1 MERIFNSR
9 FIRIV
14 FRGQKRDYDP
24 NYLLTAYTDFKTQ
37 LLSVS
42 DDEHNYRGKFRTI
55 KSLRELLELHIQSER
70 FQNERGENI
79 QAFASLALR
88 QVAVELDLLEK
99 QLQYP
104 DLFTLTANSP
114 QPSPLHWNTNKF
126 SKRDLIELASALY
139 ASQAVVDNDG
149 RPISF
154 IQLAQGLAST
164 MNIQF
169 PNNTIY
175 NEREY
180 IRSVKRNTTAFIS
193 QLASALSEKS
203 RK

>member
-1 MERIFNSR
+1 MRCAAKKNEHFWALI
-9 FIRIV
+9 
-14 FRGQKRDYDP
+14 KRAKA
-24 NYLLTAYTDFKTQ
+24 NL
-37 LLSVS
+37 
-42 DDEHNYRGKFRTI
+42 RTCI
-55 KSLRELLELHIQSER
+55 A
-70 FQNERGENI
+70 QNEKRLT
-79 QAFASLALR
+79 FP
-88 QVAVELDLLEK
+88 EL
-99 QLQYP
+99 
-104 DLFTLTANSP
+104 FSP
-114 QPSPLHWNTNKF
+114 TIPPPSSPLHWNTSKF

-154 IQLAQGLAST
+154 IQLAQSLAST